1 MKTIQKL
8 TFLVIIVTLI
18 FAGCKKNEITET
30 RKNLASPTTAETLLA
45 KKLLPKID
53 RMNSM
58 EKPHADFKMLK
69 SGAAGDYFRISGEY
83 WDEGT
88 FSVHGNLYVS
98 GCVGGSDQQA
108 IVVYWLYNYTTQKW
122 SVEQQLSGVCMD
134 EDNLNLFHTY
144 YGNNDVANQ
153 DCYVIAATQIYIQ
166 DVWGNIRLW
175 DTFFSNV
182 IFLDWPF

>member
-8 TFLVIIVTLI
+8 IVLVIIGTLI
-18 FAGCKKNEITET
+18 FAGCKKNEIIET
-30 RKNLASPTTAETLLA
+30 KKNLAPPTTAESQLA
-45 KKLLPKID
+45 KNLLPKID
-53 RMNSM
+53 GMNSM

-69 SGAAGDYFRISGEY
+69 SGAAGDYFQISGAY

-108 IVVYWLYNYTTQKW
+108 IVVYWLYNYNTQKW
-122 SVEQQLSGVCMD
+122 KNAQQVSGVCMD

-144 YGNNDVANQ
+144 YGNTDVASK
-153 DCYVIAATQIYIQ
+153 DSYVIGAAQIYIL
-166 DVWGNIRLW
+166 DVSGNIRLW
-175 DTFFSNV
+175 DTFYSNI